1 MKFPVNFRVTS
12 FVVHRVSSISTDTQF
27 NCQFNSH
34 LLQDSEEEEEEE
46 GSINKSRELPVDDNE
61 QATRCLL
68 PPGAS
73 VGIPPFPVVSS
84 IALSKRAIDIRR
96 RVQLRGLMQQVPSTL
111 PVNPSAVLNLGKSIA
126 IPATKLTG
134 RESNH

>member
-1 MKFPVNFRVTS
+1 MSRLLS
-12 FVVHRVSSISTDTQF
+12 SAVSVSILTDTQS
-27 NCQFNSH
+27 NCQFNCH
-34 LLQDSEEEEEEE
+34 LLQDSEEEEQEE
-46 GSINKSRELPVDDNE
+46 GSINESRELPVDDNE

-73 VGIPPFPVVSS
+73 VAIPPVPVVSS

-96 RVQLRGLMQQVPSTL
+96 RVQLRGLMQQVPSTS

-126 IPATKLTG
+126 LPATKLTG
-134 RESNH
+134 TESNH